1 MITTSE
7 VPGGNM
13 DSPAAPDTTNARLE
27 EVQALLETVLK
38 AAGDALV
45 AIDER
50 SIIQFASPELEDLWG
65 YRPGEL
71 IGKPLQILMPRH
83 YRPQHTN
90 GVRNFIER
98 DAEDTSG
105 YWNDV
110 EALHKDGTEFPIWVR
125 IRKVQHNGRFLL
137 AAAIRD
143 ASDYHQMRD
152 TAECALA
159 LAREQDA
166 SEEMITLLAGLV
178 TQVEA

>member
-1 MITTSE
+1 
-7 VPGGNM
+7 M
-13 DSPAAPDTTNARLE
+13 DSPTAPHTTRLAETQSLLDTI
-27 EVQALLETVLK
+27 LK

-50 SIIQFASPELEDLWG
+50 SIIQFASPELEALWG
-65 YRPGEL
+65 YEPGAL

-98 DAEDTSG
+98 KAVDTSG
-105 YWNDV
+105 RWNDV
-110 EALHKDGTEFPIWVR
+110 EALHRDGTEFPIWVR
-125 IRKVQHNGRFLL
+125 IRKVQHEGRFLL

-143 ASDYHQMRD
+143 ASVYHHMRD

-159 LAREQDA
+159 LAREQGD
-166 SEEMITLLAGLV
+166 SEEMIVLLEGLLK
-178 TQVEA
+178 QVEELNLAAE